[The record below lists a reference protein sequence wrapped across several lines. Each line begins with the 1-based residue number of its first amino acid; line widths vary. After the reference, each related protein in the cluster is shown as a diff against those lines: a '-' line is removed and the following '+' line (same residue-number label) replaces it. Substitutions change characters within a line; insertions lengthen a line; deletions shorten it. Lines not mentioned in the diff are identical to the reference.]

1 MKRFTLLAALG
12 LCSISLFAQD
22 AQKEEP
28 KEEGFVFTT
37 VKELPITSVKNQSRA
52 GTCWC
57 YSSMAFLES
66 ELLRMGK
73 GEYDFSEMYIVH
85 QTYLDRADAAVRTHG
100 DVSFSQGGSFYDVIY
115 GMKKFGLV
123 PEEVMRPGVMY
134 GDTLSNH
141 TELTAVSDAVVA
153 AIAKGKLRKLQTDNN
168 HNPLW
173 KKAIAA
179 IHDIYLGKCPEKFT
193 YKGKEY
199 TPHSFFESTGLNPND
214 YISLT
219 SYTHHPFYEPF
230 VLEIQDNWRWGQS
243 YNLPIDE
250 FMQVFDNA
258 INNGYPIAWGSDVS
272 EQGFTRDGVAV
283 MPDTEKV
290 QELSGSD
297 MAHWLKMKPE
307 EKKLNTKPQPQ
318 KWCTQEERQEA
329 YDNWETTDD
338 HGMLIYGIAKDQE
351 GNDYYMVKNSWG
363 KAGKY
368 DGLWYASKAFV
379 RYKTMNIVVNK
390 NALPKEIAKKL
401 AKIAGVDIESY
412 GKEMLKAGTDISD
425 FTPFQVINIDSK
437 EFNDKNAKFEISQ
450 VNAVD
455 LDSVFSRQSELEDAI
470 NKEIKEKN
478 LDFYMFA
485 ATDILNANSKI
496 IAIGNKADT
505 VEKAF
510 GVNLE
515 NNTAM
520 LNNVVSRKKQML
532 PNILNNLN

>member
-199 TPHSFFESTGLNPND
+199 TPQSFTESLGLNMDD
-214 YISLT
+214 YVELT
-219 SYTHHPFYEPF
+219 SFTHKPSYETFSPE
-230 VLEIQDNWRWGQS
+230 VPDNWENQPM
-243 YNLPIDE
+243 YNLPLDELIGAIDYAL
-250 FMQVFDNA
+250 NK
-258 INNGYPIAWGSDVS
+258 GYTVCWDGDVS
-272 EQGFTRDGVAV
+272 EQGFSFKNGIAINPQVEDVKDYSTTDRARFEKMPKYQRMDEVFKFEHPYPEINVTPEIRQDGY
-283 MPDTEKV
+283 EKFV
-290 QELSGSD
+290 
-297 MAHWLKMKPE
+297 
-307 EKKLNTKPQPQ
+307 
-318 KWCTQEERQEA
+318 
-329 YDNWETTDD
+329 TTDD
-338 HGMLIYGIAKDQE
+338 HLMHITGIVKDQN
-351 GNDYYMVKNSWG
+351 GTKYYITKNSWG
-363 KAGKY
+363 AESNKSGGY
-368 DGLWYASKAFV
+368 LNMSESYV
-379 RYKTMNIVVNK
+379 RAKTICVMVHK
-390 NALPKEIAKKL
+390 DSLPKELKKKL
-401 AKIAGVDIESY
+401 GI
-412 GKEMLKAGTDISD
+412 
-425 FTPFQVINIDSK
+425 Q
-437 EFNDKNAKFEISQ
+437 
-450 VNAVD
+450 
-455 LDSVFSRQSELEDAI
+455 
-470 NKEIKEKN
+470 
-478 LDFYMFA
+478 
-485 ATDILNANSKI
+485 
-496 IAIGNKADT
+496 
-505 VEKAF
+505 
-510 GVNLE
+510 
-515 NNTAM
+515 
-520 LNNVVSRKKQML
+520 
-532 PNILNNLN
+532 

>member
-1 MKRFTLLAALG
+1 MMKKSILIAALG
-12 LCSISLFAQD
+12 LFSLNITAQD
-22 AQKEEP
+22 AP

-37 VKELPITSVKNQSRA
+37 VKENPITSIKNQNRSS
-52 GTCWC
+52 TCWSF
-57 YSSMAFLES
+57 SSLGFLES

-73 GEYDFSEMYIVH
+73 GEYDLSEMFVVH
-85 QTYLDRADAAVRTHG
+85 HTMVDRAQNYVRYHG
-100 DVSFSQGGSFYDVIY
+100 DSSFSPGGSFYDIMFCLKNY
-115 GMKKFGLV
+115 GLV
-123 PEEVMRPGVMY
+123 PQEAMPGIMY
-134 GDTLSNH
+134 GDTLPVHN
-141 TELTAVSDAVVA
+141 ELDAVA
-153 AIAKGKLRKLQTDNN
+153 GAYTNAIAKGKLTKLS
-168 HNPLW
+168 PVW
-173 KKAIAA
+173 KNGLSAIY
-179 IHDIYLGKCPEKFT
+179 DTYLGKCPEKFT

-368 DGLWYASKAFV
+368 EGLWYASKAFV

-401 AKIAGVDIESY
+401 G
-412 GKEMLKAGTDISD
+412 
-425 FTPFQVINIDSK
+425 
-437 EFNDKNAKFEISQ
+437 
-450 VNAVD
+450 
-455 LDSVFSRQSELEDAI
+455 
-470 NKEIKEKN
+470 IK
-478 LDFYMFA
+478 
-485 ATDILNANSKI
+485 
-496 IAIGNKADT
+496 
-505 VEKAF
+505 
-510 GVNLE
+510 
-515 NNTAM
+515 
-520 LNNVVSRKKQML
+520 
-532 PNILNNLN
+532 